1 MGVAP
6 VIRVDGS
13 NPIPLDAELVPRVG
27 FSPEGDIGGQ
37 PVAGQGPSAE
47 KILKK
52 ALLEKYLLTR
62 EISRVKVKVQQ
73 KRKR

>member
-6 VIRVDGS
+6 VVRVDGS

-52 ALLEKYLLTR
+52 TLFR
-62 EISRVKVKVQQ
+62 EISLDERNISC
-73 KRKR
+73 